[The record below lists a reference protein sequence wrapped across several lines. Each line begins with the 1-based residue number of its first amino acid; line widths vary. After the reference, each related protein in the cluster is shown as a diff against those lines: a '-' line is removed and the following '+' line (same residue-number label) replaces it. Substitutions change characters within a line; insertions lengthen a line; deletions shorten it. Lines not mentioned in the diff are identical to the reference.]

1 MVNELPR
8 DLATAVAL
16 GGQMGRRFAEFDWAA
31 HPLGP
36 VHTWPEE
43 VRGVVAVALTSRF
56 PIVLWLGAEHL
67 WLVYNDAYIAALE
80 EMFEKTDTDYAPWT
94 IIEGNW
100 KWWARIKALKT
111 VVHQIEEKL

>member
-1 MVNELPR
+1 
-8 DLATAVAL
+8 
-16 GGQMGRRFAEFDWAA
+16 MGRRFAEFDWAA

-67 WLVYNDAYIAALE
+67 WLVYNDAYIAALGVQASGRPRRRRPAGLVE
-80 EMFEKTDTDYAPWT
+80 HPRDEID
-94 IIEGNW
+94 
-100 KWWARIKALKT
+100 
-111 VVHQIEEKL
+111 